1 MMKKKQET
9 DIQALANEAKK
20 ASSTMYNFETLLD
33 GTKGLDEKKCLLW
46 KQIYRNAVEDRES
59 ASILFNSAYMTM
71 GTGSTDHISM
81 GATLVKYLEKMTKSN
96 QQLLELSALISK
108 DEEQQT
114 NVDPDELFQ
123 RIGDKDVG

>member
-1 MMKKKQET
+1 
-9 DIQALANEAKK
+9 
-20 ASSTMYNFETLLD
+20 
-33 GTKGLDEKKCLLW
+33 
-46 KQIYRNAVEDRES
+46 
-59 ASILFNSAYMTM
+59 
-71 GTGSTDHISM
+71 
-81 GATLVKYLEKMTKSN
+81 MTKSN